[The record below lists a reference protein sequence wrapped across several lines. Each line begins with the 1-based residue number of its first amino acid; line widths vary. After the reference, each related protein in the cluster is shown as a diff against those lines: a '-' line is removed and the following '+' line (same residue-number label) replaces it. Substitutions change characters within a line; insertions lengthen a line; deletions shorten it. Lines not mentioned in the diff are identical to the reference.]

1 MANGGFLPLSDK
13 RQSKYK
19 TKQQQNFALFPN
31 PQNFGI
37 LSKMPTEIAITLG
50 LLLLAL
56 ILFGTEKLP
65 VDVVGII
72 LVIGLILTN
81 VLTVNEGL
89 AGFGDNV
96 IITIGGLFVLTGGLI
111 KTGLV
116 DLIGRRLYRIA
127 GNNEFVLTA
136 LIMFVAAAAAS
147 VLKNTTTTA
156 MFLPVVIGLSER
168 ARIPPSKLLM
178 PLAFGAILGGS
189 CTLIGTSTNL
199 AVSGAMQRYG
209 MPGYSMFELTT
220 VGSLTFAFG
229 MLYMLFIGRKML
241 PSRGGEDSLT
251 EQYHIREYI
260 SELLVL
266 PGSHLIGKTL
276 GEANLNRELD
286 LNVLGIVRGKET
298 KIAPTSRERIGLN
311 DLLIVEGRLANIL
324 NVKTEAGLEIKAD
337 FKLNDAVLEG
347 GSIELF
353 EVMVMRDSRLAGQTL
368 KSIRFRQTYDL
379 TVLAINRHGETIVEK
394 LSELR
399 LKFGDVLL
407 VQGKRDEIEPLV
419 VEGEMLLLED
429 VSKGAM
435 RTEKRKWAIAAFGL
449 FIALSLLK
457 VVTSGAVDIPLAV
470 CVLLGVLLL
479 LATNTV
485 RYPELYSLIDFRLLV
500 LIACMMSFGVAMEK
514 TGTDRYLADLIV
526 LYFQQYGSLAVLA
539 GFFVLTVVLT
549 QPMSNQA
556 AALVVLPVA
565 VKTAIALGLNP
576 RAFAVAIT
584 YAASFSF
591 ITPLEPACVLVYTPG
606 RYKFMDFVK
615 IGTILTIVVFVV
627 AILLVPV
634 FWKL

>member
-1 MANGGFLPLSDK
+1 MTN
-13 RQSKYK
+13 
-19 TKQQQNFALFPN
+19 
-31 PQNFGI
+31 
-37 LSKMPTEIAITLG
+37 EIAITLG
-50 LLLLAL
+50 LLVVAL
-56 ILFGTEKLP
+56 ILFGTERIP
-65 VDVVGII
+65 VDIVGIL
-72 LVIGLILTN
+72 LVIGLILTS
-81 VLTVNEGL
+81 VLTANEAL

-127 GNNEFVLTA
+127 GNNEFILTA
-136 LIMFVAAAAAS
+136 LIMFVAAVSAS

-168 ARIPPSKLLM
+168 AKIPPSKLLM

-209 MPGYSMFELTT
+209 MAGYSMFELTT
-220 VGSLTFAFG
+220 VGFLTFAVG
-229 MLYMLFIGRKML
+229 MFYMLFVGRKML
-241 PSRGGEDSLT
+241 PSRGGEDSFT

-276 GEANLNRELD
+276 GEANLNQELD

-298 KIAPTSRERIGLN
+298 KIAPTSRERIELN

-337 FKLNDAVLEG
+337 FKLNDEALEG

-353 EVMVMRDSRLAGQTL
+353 EVMVMRDSRLVGQTL
-368 KSIRFRQTYDL
+368 KSIRFRQNYDL
-379 TVLAINRHGETIVEK
+379 TVLAINRHGATMFEK
-394 LSELR
+394 LSEVR

-407 VQGKRDEIEPLV
+407 VQGSRDEIEPLV

-449 FIALSLLK
+449 FLALSLSK
-457 VVTSGAVDIPLAV
+457 VVVGYDIPLAV

-479 LATNTV
+479 LVTNTV
-485 RYPELYSLIDFRLLV
+485 RYGELYSLIDFRLLV

-514 TGTDRYLADLIV
+514 TGTDKYLANLIV
-526 LYFQQYGSLAVLA
+526 QYFESYGAVAVLA
-539 GFFVLTVVLT
+539 GFFVLTVILT

-565 VKTAIALGLNP
+565 VKTAIALDLNP
-576 RAFAVAIT
+576 RTFAVAIT

-615 IGTILTIVVFVV
+615 IGTILTIVVFIVS
-627 AILLVPV
+627 ILLVPM
-634 FWKL
+634 FWDINAK

>member
-1 MANGGFLPLSDK
+1 
-13 RQSKYK
+13 
-19 TKQQQNFALFPN
+19 
-31 PQNFGI
+31 
-37 LSKMPTEIAITLG
+37 MPTEIAITLG
-50 LLLLAL
+50 FLLVAL

-72 LVIGLILTN
+72 LVIGLVLTN
-81 VLTVNEGL
+81 VLNVNEAL

-96 IITIGGLFVLTGGLI
+96 IVTIAGLFILTGGLI

-136 LIMFVAAAAAS
+136 LIMFVAAASAS

-168 ARIPPSKLLM
+168 AKIPPSKLLM

-199 AVSGAMQRYG
+199 AVSGAMTRYG
-209 MPGYSMFELTT
+209 MAPYSMFELTT
-220 VGSLTFAFG
+220 VGFLTFAVG
-229 MLYMLFIGRKML
+229 MLYMLFIGRRML
-241 PSRGGEDSLT
+241 PARGGEGSFT
-251 EQYHIREYI
+251 ESYHIREYI

-266 PGSHLIGKTL
+266 PGSQLIGKTL
-276 GEANLNRELD
+276 GEADLNRELD
-286 LNVLGIVRGKET
+286 LNVLGIIRGKET
-298 KIAPTSRERIGLN
+298 KIAPNSRERIELN

-337 FKLNDAVLEG
+337 FKLNDEVLEG
-347 GSIELF
+347 GAIELF
-353 EVMVMRDSRLAGQTL
+353 EVMVMRDSRLVGQNL
-368 KSIRFRQTYDL
+368 KSVRFRQTYDL
-379 TVLAINRHGETIVEK
+379 TVLAINRHGETFIEK
-394 LSELR
+394 LSEIRLR
-399 LKFGDVLL
+399 FGDVLL
-407 VQGKRDEIEPLV
+407 VQGTREEIEPLV
-419 VEGEMLLLED
+419 VEGELLLLED
-429 VSKGAM
+429 VSAGTM
-435 RTEKRKWAIAAFGL
+435 RTEKRKWALAAFGL
-449 FIALSLLK
+449 FLALSLTK
-457 VVTSGAVDIPLAV
+457 IVTRGAYEIPLAV

-479 LATNTV
+479 LATKTV
-485 RYPELYSLIDFRLLV
+485 RYSELYSLIDFRLLV

-514 TGTDRYLADLIV
+514 TGTDKYLAALIV
-526 LYFQQYGSLAVLA
+526 QYFQQYGSVAVLA
-539 GFFVLTVVLT
+539 GFFLMTVILT

-565 VKTAIALGLNP
+565 VKTAIALNLNP
-576 RAFAVAIT
+576 RAFAVAVT

-615 IGTILTIVVFVV
+615 IGTILTIVVFIV
-627 AILLVPV
+627 AIILVPV
-634 FWKL
+634 FWKLQ